1 MYADVVRW
9 SLGADGRVPRLA
21 QRRVMPGSKENDSPD
36 HFLAFSPLADPRLV
50 LSPQLYGRPA
60 GERRPDCC
68 HLGGEV
74 FLERF
79 SISLGHIRKS

>member
-50 LSPQLYGRPA
+50 LPPQLYGRTF
-60 GERRPDCC
+60 GEGLADLRQM
-68 HLGGEV
+68 GGEG
-74 FLERF
+74 FLKAAR
-79 SISLGHIRKS
+79 SSGRCP